1 MSERGPVVAAVDF
14 GATSVRVCRVSLG
27 DRPPRMEV
35 VHRQS
40 HEPVDDGSGTLRWR
54 WAELVAEME
63 TGLAAALERG
73 PLASIG
79 IDTWGVDYGLVDER
93 GALVAPPV
101 SYRDRRTD
109 GYRAVVERIG
119 EAALFACTGLQLQ
132 PFNTLFQLAAHD
144 RAELGRARH
153 VLLLP
158 ELLVHHLTG
167 AVLAERTSAG
177 TTQLVDIATG
187 GWSGELAD
195 SIGLDPALLPPIHA
209 AGHRAGTWQGVPVH
223 LVGGHDTA
231 SAVIGMGG
239 GGGPDTVFA
248 SAGTWLLVGREQ
260 EHPWLDEAARACNV
274 TNEVGALGGY
284 RVLKN
289 LAGGWLLERCRDAW
303 AGRSVAELVDAA
315 AALPSGPTVDVTDP
329 VFLNPPDMP
338 AALAEA
344 SGLTVD
350 ADPAVFV
357 RCVIDSL
364 AVGTARVVDQLGGAA
379 RIQLFGGLARWRPL
393 RDRLAEVSGLPVA
406 VGPTEATALGNA
418 LVQGVALGVYT
429 DVVDARSHLEEDT

>member
-1 MSERGPVVAAVDF
+1 MSTDRPVVAAVDF

-27 DRPPRMEV
+27 ERPPRTEV
-35 VHRQS
+35 VHRHA
-40 HEPVDDGSGTLRWR
+40 HEPADDGTGTLRWR
-54 WAELVAEME
+54 WAELVTEME
-63 TGLAAALERG
+63 KGLAAALERG

-93 GALVAPPV
+93 GDLVAPPV

-109 GYRAVVERIG
+109 GYRTVVERLG
-119 EAALFACTGLQLQ
+119 EAELFARTGLQLQ

-144 RAELGRARH
+144 RSELGRARH

-177 TTQLVDIATG
+177 TTQLVDITTG
-187 GWSGELAD
+187 AWSDELAD
-195 SIGLDPALLPPIHA
+195 AIGLDAALLPPIQA

-231 SAVIGMGG
+231 SAVIGRGG
-239 GGGPDTVFA
+239 AGGADTVFA
-248 SAGTWLLVGREQ
+248 SAGTWLRVGREQ
-260 EHPWLDEAARACNV
+260 EQPWLDDGARAGNFS
-274 TNEVGALGGY
+274 NEVGALGGY

-303 AGRSVAELVDAA
+303 RGRSIAELVDAA
-315 AALPSGPTVDVTDP
+315 ADLPSGPTVDVTDP
-329 VFLNPPDMP
+329 AFLNPLDMP
-338 AALAEA
+338 AALAGA
-344 SGLTVD
+344 SGLQAD
-350 ADPAVFV
+350 ADPAMFV

-364 AVGTARVVDQLGGAA
+364 ASGTARVVDELGGAA
-379 RIQLFGGLARWRPL
+379 RIQLFGGLARWNPL
-393 RDRLAEVSGLPVA
+393 RDRLAEVSGLPVG

-429 DVVDARSHLEEDT
+429 DAADGRRHLEEHT

>member
-1 MSERGPVVAAVDF
+1 MSTDGPVVAAVDF

-27 DRPPRMEV
+27 SGPPDIEV
-35 VHRQS
+35 VHRHA
-40 HEPVDDGSGTLRWR
+40 HEPVDDGRGTLRWR

-63 TGLAAALERG
+63 KGLAAALERG

-79 IDTWGVDYGLVDER
+79 VDTWGVDYGLVDER
-93 GALVAPPV
+93 GELVAPPV

-109 GYRAVVERIG
+109 GYRSVVDRIG
-119 EAALFACTGLQLQ
+119 EAELFARTGLQLQ

-177 TTQLVDIATG
+177 TTQLVDITTG
-187 GWSGELAD
+187 AWSDELAQL
-195 SIGLDPALLPPIHA
+195 IGVDPALLPPIHA

-231 SAVIGMGG
+231 SAVMGMGAVG
-239 GGGPDTVFA
+239 GAGTVFA

-260 EHPWLDEAARACNV
+260 EEPWLDARARACNV

-303 AGRSVAELVDAA
+303 PGRSIAELVAA
-315 AALPSGPTVDVTDP
+315 AAAVPSGPTVDVSDP
-329 VFLNPPDMP
+329 AFLNPPDML

-344 SGLTVD
+344 SGLPVD
-350 ADPAVFV
+350 TDPAVFV

-364 AVGTARVVDQLGGAA
+364 AAGTARVVDELGGAR
-379 RIQLFGGLARWRPL
+379 RIQLFGGLARWEPL
-393 RDRLAEVSGLPVA
+393 RDRLSEVSGLPVG

-418 LVQGVALGVYT
+418 LVQGVALSVYT
-429 DVVDARSHLEEDT
+429 DVVDARRHLEEDP